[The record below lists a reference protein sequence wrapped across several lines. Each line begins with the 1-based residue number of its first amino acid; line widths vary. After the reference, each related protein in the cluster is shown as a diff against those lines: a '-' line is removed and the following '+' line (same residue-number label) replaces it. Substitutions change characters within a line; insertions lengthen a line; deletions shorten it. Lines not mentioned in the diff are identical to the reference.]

1 VRCVLIDHDDSFTL
15 NLAHLLAIVNDEEP
29 LIVPWRDATTASLRL
44 LDPDQIVLSP
54 GPGRPADFGLPNLVR
69 DLDRPTLGVCLGHQA
84 IAEAFG
90 GTVARLEA
98 PMHGRVARVR
108 HDGSALFR
116 GVPQAFEAVRYH
128 SLVVKSLPRSL
139 VATAWSE
146 DDAIMGL
153 AHRDL
158 PLWGVQFHPEALFT
172 PIGKRLLET
181 FRDLS
186 RPRPSFRASPSR
198 RRREARSPIV
208 LASRVVATKATD
220 EQIFAAL
227 FGGATHAFWLDG
239 TDRFTFMGEPTA
251 IVRSLDALATPLRR
265 VVSDRPFAFAG
276 GWVGHINYEGEAC
289 FFEVPRFVAFDRAT
303 GDVHFVSACDDPV
316 WFEEQTQRLGSLSDL
331 PEPVLDAALPRHR
344 FARDLDT
351 YRRDIETCFA
361 HLRAGESYEL
371 CLTNQVIVDAAADAF
386 AVHRALRRLS
396 AAPYSAFFRTP
407 EYTVV
412 SSSPE
417 LFLSVRDRRV
427 ESKPIK
433 GTSPR
438 GTTPEEDERARDE
451 LSQSEKT
458 RSENMMIVDLV
469 RNDLSAVC
477 DPGSVEVPEPMVVES
492 YASLHQ
498 LVSRVVGTLREGEHP
513 IAAVRAAFPGGSMT
527 GAPKRRTM
535 ELLAAIEGAP
545 RGVYSGAL
553 GVIGFDGAVELGM
566 VIRAAV
572 VEPERTTIG
581 VGGAIV
587 ALSKI
592 DSEIDEILVKS
603 RAVLRAIGAAL
614 VGKSGSG
621 GSSMS
626 DHLARACKLLSIR

>member
-15 NLAHLLAIVNDEEP
+15 NLAHLLAIVNDEDP
-29 LIVPWRDATTASLRL
+29 LVVPWREATAASIRL
-44 LDPDQIVLSP
+44 VSPDMIVLSP
-54 GPGRPADFGLPNLVR
+54 GPGQPADFGLPAFVR
-69 DLDRPTLGVCLGHQA
+69 GLDRPTLGVCLGHQA

-90 GTVARLEA
+90 GSLARLDT

-108 HDGSALFR
+108 HDGSALFH
-116 GVPQAFEAVRYH
+116 GIPDTFEAVRYH

-139 VATAWSE
+139 VATAWS
-146 DDAIMGL
+146 DDGAIMAL
-153 AHRDL
+153 AHRDR
-158 PLWGVQFHPEALFT
+158 PFWGVQFHPEALFT
-172 PIGKRLLET
+172 PVGKRILES
-181 FRDLS
+181 FRDLAGPRPPKPPS
-186 RPRPSFRASPSR
+186 PRRRPREEGPAVVLV
-198 RRREARSPIV
+198 ARV
-208 LASRVVATKATD
+208 LATKATD
-220 EQIFAAL
+220 EQVFAAL
-227 FGGATHAFWLDG
+227 FGAATHAFWLDG
-239 TDRFTFMGEPTA
+239 TDRFTFMGEPSA
-251 IVRSLDALATPLRR
+251 IVRSLDRLAMPPRR
-265 VVSDRPFAFAG
+265 VVSDRPFSFAG
-276 GWVGHINYEGEAC
+276 GWVGHITYEGGPC
-289 FFEVPRFVAFDRAT
+289 FFEVTRFVAFDRET
-303 GDVHFVSACDDPV
+303 GDVHFVSTSEDEG
-316 WFEEQTQRLGSLSDL
+316 WFEDQARRLGSLPDL
-331 PEPVLDAALPRHR
+331 GEPVLDAAMPAHR
-344 FARDLDT
+344 FARDLET
-351 YRRDIETCFA
+351 YRRDIEACFE

-371 CLTNQVIVDAAADAF
+371 CLTNQVIVDAAPDAF

-417 LFLSVRDRRV
+417 LFLSVRGGV
-427 ESKPIK
+427 VQSKPIK
-433 GTSPR
+433 GTLPR
-438 GTTPEEDERARDE
+438 GTTPEEDRRRREE
-451 LSQSEKT
+451 LANSEKT

-477 DPGSVEVPEPMVVES
+477 EPGTVEVPDAMVVES
-492 YASLHQ
+492 YASVHQ

-513 IAAVRAAFPGGSMT
+513 IAVVRAAFPGGSMT

-572 VEPERTTIG
+572 VEAKRTTIG

-592 DSEIDEILVKS
+592 DSEIEEMLVKS
-603 RAVLRAIGAAL
+603 HAVLRAIGAAMA
-614 VGKSGSG
+614 GDTG
-621 GSSMS
+621 
-626 DHLARACKLLSIR
+626 